1 MQVYDPN
8 INYCS
13 SKSNEYRQFKKLIL
27 VLVGPCT
34 ISQYDS

>member
-13 SKSNEYRQFKKLIL
+13 SKSNEYRQFKKINFSFSWPMHYFP
-27 VLVGPCT
+27 VR
-34 ISQYDS
+34 